1 MENPIKGKINFGTE
15 DPFEED
21 PNILEDLKRIVGVF
35 SGEDGGVDYVIL
47 QAFLLR
53 IEDQRKEVGAKRLE
67 AEILLDIVVKFR
79 KLIDAV
85 CK

>member
-1 MENPIKGKINFGTE
+1 MSWKTQLKEKLT
-15 DPFEED
+15 FEED